1 MLKVEMLHKIL
12 KNIHRNMRTFFCSFS
27 ISVFFLFTLCSFNF
41 GHTNQFADSQSLVP
55 IRWKSNNIKIAL
67 SNSLVGQNPNSKNNN
82 EFLNAVKRSLH
93 SWEAIANIEF
103 IEMNSDKLSTNFE
116 GKIGDGINLITI
128 SPTAKNLAL
137 FNDNPFET
145 SSKTRVFYN
154 RKGIIS
160 EADIVL
166 NPLVQFT
173 TDGTFGTFDLESTI
187 THEIGH
193 LLGLDHSPV
202 IGSIMQTHQG
212 KNGIYSLLKNNR
224 KSLTDDDINGIRSLY
239 GAKSEDSFG
248 NLTGKIYTKGVSQEL
263 QVWLENSLDGNIIS
277 GFFTRLDGT
286 FKINNIATGK
296 YKIYTTDR
304 NQLNFSQYLGE
315 VLVKQNS
322 TNNFVK
328 SVKLNPK
335 TFSVEYVGTNAQLSN
350 ISVETPIGSSNLIFI
365 GGNNLDEKDITVNF
379 SSPHLSVKQD
389 SLISHDFGDKITVI
403 SFELVVSENAVVGDY
418 SINVSNLGKET
429 ANLLGGIKVF

>member
-1 MLKVEMLHKIL
+1 
-12 KNIHRNMRTFFCSFS
+12 MRTFFCSFS
-27 ISVFFLFTLCSFNF
+27 ISVFFLFTFCSFNF

-55 IRWKSNNIKIAL
+55 IRWKSNKIKIAL

-82 EFLNAVKRSLH
+82 EFLNAVKRSLQ

-103 IEMNSDKLSTNFE
+103 IEINSDKLSTNIE
-116 GKIGDGINLITI
+116 GKNGDGINLITI
-128 SPTAKNLAL
+128 APTAENLAL

-166 NPLVQFT
+166 NPLVQFS
-173 TDGTFGTFDLESTI
+173 TDGTFGTFDVESTI

-224 KSLTDDDINGIRSLY
+224 KSLAEDDINGIRSLY
-239 GAKSEDSFG
+239 GAKFEDDSYG

-263 QVWLENSLDGNIIS
+263 QVWLENSLDGNIVL

-286 FKINNIATGK
+286 FKINNIASGR
-296 YKIYTTDR
+296 YKIYTTDKK
-304 NQLNFSQYLGE
+304 QLNFSQYLGE

-322 TNNFVK
+322 ISNFVK
-328 SVKLNPK
+328 SVNLTPK

-350 ISVETPIGSSNLIFI
+350 ISVETSTSSTILIFI
-365 GGNNLDEKDITVNF
+365 GGNNLDEKNIFVNF

-389 SLISHDFGDKITVI
+389 SLISHDFGDQTTVI
-403 SFELVVSENAVVGDY
+403 SFELVVSENAIGGDY
-418 SINVSNLGKET
+418 SINVSNLAGET
-429 ANLLGGIKVF
+429 TNLIGGIKVF

>member
-55 IRWKSNNIKIAL
+55 IRWKSNKIKIAL

-82 EFLNAVKRSLH
+82 EFLNAVKRSLQ

-128 SPTAKNLAL
+128 SPTAENLAL

-286 FKINNIATGK
+286 FKINNITSGK

-328 SVKLNPK
+328 SVKLTPK

-389 SLISHDFGDKITVI
+389 SLISHDFGDKTTVI

>member
-1 MLKVEMLHKIL
+1 
-12 KNIHRNMRTFFCSFS
+12 MRTFFCSFS